1 MSDNLSPEHRRKA
14 MRAIKSKGTSPERI
28 LWAMLAGMRLKG
40 WRKNP
45 SDVPGKPDVVFDRE
59 KVAIFVDGCFWH
71 GCPVCNRGIPENN
84 REYWIRKIERNKRR
98 AEEVTLALREE
109 GWVVLRFWEHE
120 IKQEISKVRQK
131 IREAIYNSSGGG

>member
-1 MSDNLSPEHRRKA
+1 M
-14 MRAIKSKGTSPERI
+14 
-28 LWAMLAGMRLKG
+28 WAMLAGMRLKG